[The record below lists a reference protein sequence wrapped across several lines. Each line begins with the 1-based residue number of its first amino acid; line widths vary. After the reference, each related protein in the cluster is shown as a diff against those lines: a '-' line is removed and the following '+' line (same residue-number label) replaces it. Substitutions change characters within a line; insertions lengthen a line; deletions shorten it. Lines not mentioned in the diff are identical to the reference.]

1 MRRMLA
7 TVLLGAASVSGQ
19 PLEIENRYGGVAI
32 EVVTEPHVSAWR
44 VGATGQAPSGI
55 VTSRSRAR
63 VLIEASPPEGEN
75 ADIALQIPLGVPFT
89 VRTEEGDVSVV
100 GMVQRVFV
108 ESTSGS
114 LAIRVPLEVTQLL
127 IDATS
132 RPKEFVPP
140 STRRLQILPVQFRPR
155 LRIWR
160 VEHHVRARE
169 LVFGRVHAQLQ
180 SPPRIEVGDW
190 TIPGD
195 WPLKPHAHSKAAI
208 NRLLARAERRA
219 RDRQA
224 PSPESRPTS
233 QPLDETDFGGETADF
248 TSDVRMVSLSV
259 AVSDDSGRPLTG
271 LGPERFVVEEDGAR
285 QDIRVATAEESP
297 FNLAILLDLSGSTS
311 VDLEH
316 MQAAALR
323 LIELAGPNDR
333 VALYA
338 MAGSMFHRLAGLT
351 TDSELLA
358 QRAQALPYP
367 AGGSPLWDTIALAYD
382 DEFPERAGERNALIV
397 ISDGID
403 NRISGESVP
412 SMLRASRLI
421 QAADEMDTR
430 VYPIFLLSGERFG
443 RNWSTRARVRMESLA
458 STTGGKVFTARSI
471 ADVDPVLPE
480 LAREMRS
487 VYGIAYYPVNQE
499 FDGRWRRV
507 RVKVD
512 VPGAQVRARPGYFA
526 D

>member
-1 MRRMLA
+1 M
-7 TVLLGAASVSGQ
+7 
-19 PLEIENRYGGVAI
+19 
-32 EVVTEPHVSAWR
+32 
-44 VGATGQAPSGI
+44 
-55 VTSRSRAR
+55 
-63 VLIEASPPEGEN
+63 IEALPPEGES
-75 ADIALQIPLGVPFT
+75 ADIALQIPLHIPFT
-89 VRTEEGDVSVV
+89 VRTEEGDVSIA
-100 GMVQRVFV
+100 GMVRRVFV

-132 RPKEFVPP
+132 RPEEFVPP
-140 STRRLQILPVQFRPR
+140 SARRIQLLPVEMRHR

-160 VEHHVRARE
+160 VEHHLRSRE
-169 LVFGRVHAQLQ
+169 LVFGRVDAQLH
-180 SPPRIEVGDW
+180 SPTRIEVGDW
-190 TIPGD
+190 PIPGD
-195 WPLKPHAHSKAAI
+195 WPIKPHAHSKAAI
-208 NRLLARAERRA
+208 DRLLARAERRA
-219 RDRQA
+219 SDRQ
-224 PSPESRPTS
+224 SPPPKSPPTSRP
-233 QPLDETDFGGETADF
+233 LDGTDPDGETAVF

-259 AVSDDSGRPLTG
+259 AVSDNSGRPLTG

-316 MQAAALR
+316 MRAATLR

-338 MAGSMFHRLAGLT
+338 MAGGMFHRLAGLT
-351 TDSELLA
+351 SDSELLA
-358 QRAQALPYP
+358 QRARALPYP
-367 AGGSPLWDTIALAYD
+367 VGGSPIWDTIALAYD
-382 DEFPERAGERNALIV
+382 DEFPEHAGERNALIV

-403 NRISGESVP
+403 NRISKQPVP

-421 QAADEMDTR
+421 QAADEMDVR
-430 VYPIFLLSGERFG
+430 IYPIFLLSGERFG
-443 RNWSTRARVRMESLA
+443 RNWSSRARSRMESLA
-458 STTGGKVFTARSI
+458 STTGGKVFAARSI

-512 VPGAQVRARPGYFA
+512 VPDAQVRARPGYFA

>member
-1 MRRMLA
+1 MHRVIA
-7 TVLLGAASVSGQ
+7 TVLVGAATALGQ
-19 PLEIENRYGGVAI
+19 PLEIENRYGGVAV
-32 EVVTEPHVSAWR
+32 EVVAEPHFSVRR
-44 VGATGQAPSGI
+44 VGATESAPSGI
-55 VTSRSRAR
+55 VMSRSRAR
-63 VLIEASPPEGEN
+63 VLIEALPPEGESL
-75 ADIALQIPLGVPFT
+75 DIALQIPLHAPFT
-89 VRTEEGDVSVV
+89 VRTNEGDVSIA
-100 GMVQRVFV
+100 GMVQKVVV

-114 LAIRVPLEVTQLL
+114 LRIQVPLEVTQLV
-127 IDATS
+127 IDAMS
-132 RPKEFVPP
+132 RPQKFVPP
-140 STRRLQILPVQFRPR
+140 STRSMQLLPVSIRPR
-155 LRIWR
+155 FRIWR
-160 VEHHVRARE
+160 AEHHLRARD
-169 LVFGRVHAQLQ
+169 LAFGRVDAQLH
-180 SPPRIEVGDW
+180 SPKRIEVVDW
-190 TIPGD
+190 PIPGD

-208 NRLLARAERRA
+208 DRLLARAERRA
-219 RDRQA
+219 NDRQA
-224 PSPESRPTS
+224 PPPNPRPSS
-233 QPLDETDFGGETADF
+233 QPLEDPDLDGGTAVF

-259 AVSDDSGRPLTG
+259 AVSDNSGRPLTG
-271 LGPERFVVEEDGAR
+271 LGPDRFIVEEDGAR

-297 FNLAILLDLSGSTS
+297 FNLAILLDLSGSTT

-316 MQAAALR
+316 MRAATLR

-333 VALYA
+333 IALYA

-351 TDSELLA
+351 SDSELLA
-358 QRAQALPYP
+358 QRARALPYP

-382 DEFPERAGERNALIV
+382 DEFPEHIGERNALIV

-403 NRISGESVP
+403 NRISGQSVP

-421 QAADEMDTR
+421 QAADEMDMR
-430 VYPIFLLSGERFG
+430 IYPIFLLSGERFG
-443 RNWSTRARVRMESLA
+443 RNWSSRARSRMESLA
-458 STTGGKVFTARSI
+458 SKTGGKVFTARSI

-499 FDGRWRRV
+499 FDGHWRRV